1 MNTSYD
7 SQRAADDADLA
18 HPILHK
24 VPSSAAFEVQIV
36 LQPSDAAL
44 QCQPPGPTVIGSSGH
59 SNMKKSNG
67 YEVYYSTLNIIISRL
82 IKIYLRCTT

>member
-7 SQRAADDADLA
+7 SKRAADDADLA

-24 VPSSAAFEVQIV
+24 VPSSAAFEVQTV

-44 QCQPPGPTVIGSSGH
+44 Q
-59 SNMKKSNG
+59 
-67 YEVYYSTLNIIISRL
+67 
-82 IKIYLRCTT
+82 

>member
-18 HPILHK
+18 YPIFHK
-24 VPSSAAFEVQIV
+24 VPSSAAFEVQTV

-44 QCQPPGPTVIGSSGH
+44 QCQPPGPTVIGSSH
-59 SNMKKSNG
+59 SNIKKSNG
-67 YEVYYSTLNIIISRL
+67 YEVYCSTPRKAVL
-82 IKIYLRCTT
+82 